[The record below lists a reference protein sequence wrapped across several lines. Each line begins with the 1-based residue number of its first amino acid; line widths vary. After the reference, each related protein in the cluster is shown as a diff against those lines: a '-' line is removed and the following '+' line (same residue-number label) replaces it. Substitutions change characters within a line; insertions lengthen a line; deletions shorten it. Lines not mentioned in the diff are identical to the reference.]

1 MIKIEEVKQVKTQS
15 VKAFKKKLN
24 VNGVAVGHKI
34 VNGKDTGELCVTILV
49 TKKVAQSQL
58 SRKDLVPQTIDG
70 ITTDVREVGRI
81 VAFKARTDRWRP
93 APGGVSIGHYLI
105 TAGTLGAFVKDTTTG
120 ETLILSNNHV
130 MANINGATKGDAII
144 QPGAADGA
152 IYPDDRI
159 ATLERFIPIQFPGG
173 DNGGDDGNGGDGGD
187 GGDGD
192 NGGNGGDGD
201 DGGNGG
207 GCLVAK
213 STSSALN
220 FVAKILG
227 SQHRLVPVK
236 ISSAVNEVDA
246 AVAKPINSSLISG
259 EIIDIGMITGT
270 KAAAINLP
278 VRKSGRTT
286 GTTTGIIEMLD
297 ATIDVGY
304 GGSLVA
310 TFENQLVAGAMSSPG
325 DSGSLI
331 VDGNKP
337 LAVGLLFAGSD
348 TTTVINPI
356 DRVLDLLKVH
366 F

>member
-1 MIKIEEVKQVKTQS
+1 MIKIEDVKN
-15 VKAFKKKLN
+15 VKAQYVKSLKKKLN
-24 VNGVAVGHKI
+24 VNGVAIGHKI
-34 VNGKDTGELCVTILV
+34 VNGKDTGELCVTVLV
-49 TKKVAQSQL
+49 TRKVAQSQL
-58 SRKDLVPQTIDG
+58 LSKDIIPQTIGG
-70 ITTDVREVGRI
+70 ITTDVRAVGRI

-105 TAGTLGAFVKDTTTG
+105 TAGTLGAFVKDATTG

-130 MANINGATKGDAII
+130 LANSNSAAKGDAII

-152 IYPDDRI
+152 VYPDDRI
-159 ATLERFIPIQFPGG
+159 AVLERFIPIHFP
-173 DNGGDDGNGGDGGD
+173 DGGD
-187 GGDGD
+187 GG
-192 NGGNGGDGD
+192 NGGNGD
-201 DGGNGG
+201 DGGDSG

-220 FVAKILG
+220 IVAKVLG

-236 ISSAVNEVDA
+236 ISSVVNEVDA
-246 AVAKPINSSLISG
+246 AVAKPISSSLISG
-259 EIIDIGMITGT
+259 EIIDIGVITGT
-270 KAAAINLP
+270 KAATINMS

-297 ATIDVGY
+297 ATIDVSY

-310 TFENQLVAGAMSSPG
+310 TFENQIVANAMSGPG
-325 DSGSLI
+325 DSGSLV
-331 VDGNKP
+331 VDGTKP

-348 TTTVINPI
+348 VSTVINPI